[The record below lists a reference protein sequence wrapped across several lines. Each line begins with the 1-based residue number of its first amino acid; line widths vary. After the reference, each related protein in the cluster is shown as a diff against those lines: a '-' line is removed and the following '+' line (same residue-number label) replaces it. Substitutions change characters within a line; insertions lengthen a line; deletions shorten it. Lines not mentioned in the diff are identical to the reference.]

1 MFRFGS
7 YEWAVL
13 FIIVGLI
20 IFFYKKIKTG
30 SFLFSDIKILENM
43 PKKLNYRRNK
53 LILRLLA
60 LIFLILAM
68 MRPQNVNKKEEILTK
83 GIDMMLV
90 QDISGSMQ
98 AIDFKPNN
106 RLDASKIVIADFI
119 KGRKN
124 DRIGLVIFSAHSFTQ
139 CPLTTDYGVLLDV
152 LETVKI
158 GIIEDGTAIGMA
170 LATAVKHLKDREA
183 KSKIII
189 LLTDGVNNSGKI
201 DPLTAANLAKTLD
214 IKVYTIGVG
223 KRGITKIPINH
234 PILGQVMGEMYT
246 EIDEKLL
253 TNIAEITGG
262 IYFRATDERM
272 LKEIYNRIDSLERTE
287 IKTKEYFRYKEYF
300 PYFVWIGFFF
310 LFLEILLFYI
320 IKPKFP

>member
-1 MFRFGS
+1 
-7 YEWAVL
+7 
-13 FIIVGLI
+13 
-20 IFFYKKIKTG
+20 
-30 SFLFSDIKILENM
+30 
-43 PKKLNYRRNK
+43 
-53 LILRLLA
+53 
-60 LIFLILAM
+60 
-68 MRPQNVNKKEEILTK
+68 
-83 GIDMMLV
+83 ML
-90 QDISGSMQ
+90 
-98 AIDFKPNN
+98 
-106 RLDASKIVIADFI
+106 
-119 KGRKN
+119 
-124 DRIGLVIFSAHSFTQ
+124 
-139 CPLTTDYGVLLDV
+139 
-152 LETVKI
+152 
-158 GIIEDGTAIGMA
+158 
-170 LATAVKHLKDREA
+170 
-183 KSKIII
+183 III